1 MKETKNMMAALF
13 DMMSKA
19 FSNKENSKV
28 IIAEQLPT
36 SVKNFVMFNFPNQNI
51 ASIEMKQDA
60 NDTVYEICFSEGTEV
75 RIDSNGNWETVDG
88 KLDGVPA
95 SILPQS
101 IKSFLKNHL
110 ANMRVLRID
119 KTDQG
124 YHTFLSDASMVDFNY
139 NGVAA

>member
-51 ASIEMKQDA
+51 ASI
-60 NDTVYEICFSEGTEV
+60 
-75 RIDSNGNWETVDG
+75 
-88 KLDGVPA
+88 
-95 SILPQS
+95 
-101 IKSFLKNHL
+101 
-110 ANMRVLRID
+110 
-119 KTDQG
+119 
-124 YHTFLSDASMVDFNY
+124 
-139 NGVAA
+139 